1 MPKEQVECLKCT
13 NIYDEGDNELIL
25 VCPHCGNDDMLE
37 TVYLTVDEVIWIKKR
52 NQETIT

>member
-1 MPKEQVECLKCT
+1 MPKEQIECLKCT

-37 TVYLTVDEVIWIKKR
+37 TVYLTVDEVI
-52 NQETIT
+52 